1 MSSSSRF
8 IVLVLSLVFLLTSV
22 SGFGFSAKKL
32 AHDLEHHDQ
41 PHSLTIDHAPSDF
54 FVPESVGLA
63 IDNVDASV
71 AEFEHHLLHTVGTV
85 QLFTLVIANIAWATV
100 KHILTPLTYTHSL
113 PVALLEAPFRPPR
126 TSSSI

>member
-8 IVLVLSLVFLLTSV
+8 IVLFMSLVFLLTSV

-32 AHDLEHHDQ
+32 AHDLYHHEQ
-41 PHSLTIDHAPSDF
+41 PYSLMVDHAPSDLF
-54 FVPESVGLA
+54 AAESGALSS
-63 IDNVDASV
+63 NNSDASA
-71 AEFEHHLLHTVGTV
+71 AELEHQFLHTVGAV
-85 QLFTLVIANIAWATV
+85 QLFTVATANISWDTAS
-100 KHILTPLTYTHSL
+100 HLLSPLTDTYSL